1 MSKKAKAREVGEAKL
16 TNIDIAVYALYR
28 LGGGASRVDTE
39 EVAMECYRLAP
50 DRFSWKLYPEYP
62 DSEPGRSALFDAR
75 KPKKGGLVRGSKGKG
90 MGWMLTPA
98 GIDRVQL
105 LLPQLEKLTAG
116 EMQERSDRQ
125 LIQRYMNELEKHPA
139 YQKFVKA
146 GNCDGVKEYEFTDFL
161 RCGLDSGARVIRDR
175 LESVQTR
182 AYGVGRNGI
191 VEFLQLC
198 EKRFAN
204 MLED

>member
-1 MSKKAKAREVGEAKL
+1 MSKKAEAREVGNAKL

-28 LGGGASRVDTE
+28 LGGAERRVDTE

-50 DRFSWKLYPEYP
+50 DRFSWKLYPEHP

-98 GIDRVQL
+98 GIDRIQM
-105 LLPQLEKLTAG
+105 LLPHLEKIAAG
-116 EMQERSDRQ
+116 DARERSDRQ
-125 LIQRYMNELEKHPA
+125 LIQRYMNELERHPA
-139 YQKFVKA
+139 YQEFLKA
-146 GNCDGVKEYEFTDFL
+146 GDCEGVKEYEFTDFL
-161 RCGLDSGARVIRDR
+161 RCGLDSGARVIRNR
-175 LESVQTR
+175 LESVKTR
-182 AYGVGRNGI
+182 AYSAGRNGI

-204 MLED
+204 MLEE